1 MRNLMRLT
9 EKQLGGWS
17 LLLGTAAVA
26 VGYALSPGR
35 GVIDTV
41 PSTELN
47 ELTQAMARNEVLSYT
62 VPIVIICGAL
72 LMLNGFLTL
81 RRYAGAVP
89 RLGLMAMAVA
99 LVLQMVMRGLDY
111 MITGMGVAALE
122 TSDTVKS
129 QEWLQS
135 ALQMQR
141 MVWGM
146 HFTSGVAGYIGL
158 AVMALGLAFRP
169 EPVRLPPLLHAI
181 VASAVRRL
189 AGRLHYR
196 MALQPVGAGLRPRL
210 CRNVRSRTRLHGPT
224 RLGPDIIQRHL
235 SQHSH
240 PRVP

>member
-26 VGYALSPGR
+26 VGYGLSPGR

-41 PSTELN
+41 PSTSLN
-47 ELTQAMARNEVLSYT
+47 ELTLAMARNEVLSYT
-62 VPIVIICGAL
+62 VPILIICGAL

-99 LVLQMVMRGLDY
+99 IVLQMVMRGLDY

-122 TSDTVKS
+122 TSDTMKS

-135 ALQMQR
+135 ALNMQR

-146 HFTSGVAGYIGL
+146 HFTSGVAGYVGL

-181 VASAVRRL
+181 VAILSVASLVVFITAWHSNRL
-189 AGRLHYR
+189 ELAF
-196 MALQPVGAGLRPRL
+196 APVFAAMSVSGLVYMVL
-210 CRNVRSRTRLHGPT
+210 
-224 RLGPDIIQRHL
+224 LGWGLTSSKDT
-235 SQHSH
+235 
-240 PRVP
+240 

>member
-1 MRNLMRLT
+1 MRLT

-26 VGYALSPGR
+26 VGYGLSPGR

-81 RRYAGAVP
+81 RRYAGALP

-146 HFTSGVAGYIGL
+146 HFTSGVAGYVGL

-169 EPVRLPPLLHAI
+169 EPVRLPPALHGVVALLS
-181 VASAVRRL
+181 VASLVVFITAWHSNRL
-189 AGRLHYR
+189 ELAF
-196 MALQPVGAGLRPRL
+196 APVFAAMSVAGLVYMVL
-210 CRNVRSRTRLHGPT
+210 
-224 RLGPDIIQRHL
+224 LGWGLTSSKDT
-235 SQHSH
+235 
-240 PRVP
+240 

>member
-26 VGYALSPGR
+26 VGYGLSPGR

-135 ALQMQR
+135 ALEMQR

-146 HFTSGVAGYIGL
+146 HFTSGVAGYVGL

-181 VASAVRRL
+181 VAILSVASLVVFITAWHSNRL
-189 AGRLHYR
+189 ELAF
-196 MALQPVGAGLRPRL
+196 APVFAAMSVAGLVYMVL
-210 CRNVRSRTRLHGPT
+210 
-224 RLGPDIIQRHL
+224 LGWGLTSSKDT
-235 SQHSH
+235 
-240 PRVP
+240 